1 MNPAAPMLE
10 IAQLSK
16 IYPNTSQGSQGGL
29 KAARFSLPAGTFFT
43 LLGPSGCGKTTTLR
57 CIAGLEEP
65 DTGKIVVDGQTFFDD
80 ARRISIPMNRR
91 NIGMVFQSYAIWPH
105 MSVFDNIAFPLKVS
119 KDIAYTRKEI
129 ESLVHAALET
139 VSLSGYAGRS
149 ATMLSGGQQQ
159 RVALA
164 RAIVRRPRLLLLD
177 EPLSNLDASL
187 RDELRDEL
195 RKLQQQIGVTTVYVT
210 HDQTEALELSDSIAV
225 MDRGEIVQLGSPRQ
239 IWFEPANRF
248 VARFVGST
256 NWLEG
261 SVEKLEAGR
270 AHIRTSSGQRLVCE
284 PRVELARNQPVAI
297 SVRPESVKITS
308 ACPASLA
315 DHNHVEGRVSFV
327 SFAGT
332 MTRVQVDV
340 GGDRVQL
347 YDRPTATHKP
357 GDTLAL
363 SFPIAET
370 VAFAGV

>member
-1 MNPAAPMLE
+1 MNPDAPMLDVSH
-10 IAQLSK
+10 LSK
-16 IYPNTSQGSQGGL
+16 IYSNTSQGSQGGL

-65 DTGKIVVDGQTFFDD
+65 DTGKIVVDGETFFDD
-80 ARRISIPMNRR
+80 ARQLSIPMNRR

-105 MSVFDNIAFPLKVS
+105 MTVFENVAFPLRVLKGS
-119 KDIAYTRKEI
+119 LYASKEI
-129 ESLVHAALET
+129 DNLVHTALET
-139 VSLSGYAGRS
+139 VSLSGYGNRS

-225 MDRGEIVQLGSPRQ
+225 MERGEIIQLGSPRQ
-239 IWFEPANRF
+239 IWFDPANRF

-256 NWLEG
+256 NWMEG
-261 SVEKLEAGR
+261 TVEKLEDGR
-270 AHIRTSSGQRLVCE
+270 AHIVTSSGQRLICE
-284 PRVELARNQPVAI
+284 RRTELSRNQPVAV
-297 SVRPESVKITS
+297 SVRPESVKIL
-308 ACPASLA
+308 PASSQNLA
-315 DHNHVEGRVSFV
+315 DHNHVDGRVNFV

-332 MTRVQVDV
+332 MTRVQVDI
-340 GGDRVQL
+340 GGDRMQL
-347 YDRPTATHKP
+347 YDRPTATHKL
-357 GDTLAL
+357 GDTLTL

-370 VAFAGV
+370 VAFAYA